1 MRVLICDEVLD
12 LLPMYCDDELDV
24 ATQLEVRSHLAWCE
38 TCRIEADAVDFIGS
52 TLRAAS
58 AVRLERTS
66 EDVSRVHNGVLARVA
81 TEGQPFLRRMA
92 RAQDDLHM
100 LWIAAAATTAAILC
114 VALALGVGRLTLRE
128 VPYSM
133 AAVIGAMASPGSNSN
148 PISVDGRVLLP
159 RTSSDHVPVRL
170 LRTHEGFFPL
180 SAVVTREGEVRNVS
194 LLLNEAELGVSTDV
208 TAIINAASRVR
219 FEPARAAGGSP
230 VAVNVVWLLAHTT
243 VVARGDGDAVPIPRM
258 RDLPSR
264 SPSTG
269 VPISQGPSRLRLAV

>member
-12 LLPMYCDDELDV
+12 LLAMYSDDELDV

-38 TCRIEADAVDFIGS
+38 TCRAEADALDVIGS

-58 AVRLERTS
+58 AVRLEQAC
-66 EDVSRVHNGVLARVA
+66 EDVLRVHNGVLARVPG
-81 TEGQPFLRRMA
+81 EGQPFLRRVA
-92 RAQDDLHM
+92 RSFDDLHM

-159 RTSSDHVPVRL
+159 RTSGDHVPVRL
-170 LRTHEGFFPL
+170 LRTNDGLFPL

-194 LLLNEAELGVSTDV
+194 LLLSEAELGVSTDV

-219 FEPARAAGGSP
+219 FEPARAASGSP

-243 VVARGDGDAVPIPRM
+243 VVAREDGDAVPIPRL

-264 SPSTG
+264 SPGTG
-269 VPISQGPSRLRLAV
+269 VPISQVPSRVWLAV